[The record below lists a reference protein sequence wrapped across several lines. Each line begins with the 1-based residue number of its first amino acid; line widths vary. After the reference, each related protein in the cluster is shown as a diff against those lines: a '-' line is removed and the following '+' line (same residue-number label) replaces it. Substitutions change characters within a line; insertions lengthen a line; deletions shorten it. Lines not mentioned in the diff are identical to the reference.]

1 MQKVVLGFSYPL
13 NILFSY
19 FKVKFLMRSSHV
31 GKLNMNENMSNAMNA
46 VSILMVDVF
55 KTGLL

>member
-1 MQKVVLGFSYPL
+1 
-13 NILFSY
+13 
-19 FKVKFLMRSSHV
+19 MRSSHV
-31 GKLNMNENMSNAMNA
+31 GKLNMNENMLNAMNA